1 MPNAAPRKLP
11 KDPLTYPYED
21 GDYPAPGEVREVAT
35 DVFWVRMPMPGRL
48 DHINVWLL
56 RDYDGWTIVDT
67 GLNRDNICA
76 LWEEIFEKHLDG
88 KPVTRV
94 FSTHLHGDHTGLAGW
109 LVSRWGIELWMS
121 RTDFFMCKL
130 MAADG
135 PSDIPED
142 ALHFYH
148 RAGFSEQ
155 RLDEY
160 KARFGS
166 FGASISPLPTGFHRV
181 SDGDYID
188 IGGREWRVVVG
199 RGHAPEHVCLYCP
212 ELKILIGGDQ
222 VLPRITPN
230 VSVNPSEPLAN
241 PLKDWLTSCVHLR
254 DVLPSNLLVL
264 PAHQRLYYGLHERLT
279 ALIQHHETALSRLH
293 DLCAEPM
300 RSVDVFPAVFNS
312 TITDETFFMAT
323 GESIA
328 HINCAL
334 DRRMITVDEDEAGV
348 AWYTQA

>member
-1 MPNAAPRKLP
+1 MSNAKRAP
-11 KDPLTYPYED
+11 DPLTYPFED
-21 GDYPAPGEVREVAT
+21 HPEPGEVREVVT

-67 GLNRDNICA
+67 GLNRDNIREW
-76 LWEEIFEKHLDG
+76 WEHIFAHHLDG
-88 KPVTRV
+88 KPVVRV
-94 FSTHLHGDHTGLAGW
+94 ISTHLHGDHTGLAGW
-109 LVSRWGIELWMS
+109 LTSRWNVELWMS
-121 RTDFFMCKL
+121 RTDFFLCKL

-135 PSDIPED
+135 PSDIPKD
-142 ALHFYH
+142 ALRFYK
-148 RAGFSEQ
+148 RAGFSVEQ
-155 RLDEY
+155 LDEY

-166 FGASISPLPTGFHRV
+166 FGASISPLPTGYRRL

-212 ELKILIGGDQ
+212 ELKVLIGGDQ

-230 VSVNPSEPLAN
+230 VSVNPSEPGAN
-241 PLKDWLTSCVHLR
+241 PLKDWLTSCVRLR
-254 DVLPSNLLVL
+254 DLLPSNLLVL

-279 ALIQHHETALSRLH
+279 ALIAHHETALSKLY
-293 DLCAEPM
+293 DLCDTPKRA
-300 RSVDVFPAVFNS
+300 VDVFPAIFNS
-312 TITDETFFMAT
+312 EITEHTFFMAT

-334 DRRMITVDEDEAGV
+334 DRRMLKVEETDGV
-348 AWYTQA
+348 AWYRRA

>member
-1 MPNAAPRKLP
+1 MSEQTQPN
-11 KDPLTYPYED
+11 DPLTYPFDVHPE
-21 GDYPAPGEVREVAT
+21 AGEVTEVAT

-48 DHINVWLL
+48 DHINLWLL

-67 GLNRDNICA
+67 GLNRDDIRDW
-76 LWEEIFEKHLDG
+76 WEEIFARHLDG

-109 LVSRWGIELWMS
+109 LVSRWDVELWMS
-121 RTDFFMCKL
+121 RTDFFLCKL

-135 PSDIPED
+135 PSDLPDD
-142 ALHFYH
+142 ALGFYH
-148 RAGFSEQ
+148 RAGFSQ
-155 RLDEY
+155 ARLEEY

-166 FGASISPLPTGFHRV
+166 FGANISPLPTGFHRV

-188 IGGREWRVVVG
+188 IGGREWRVVIG

-212 ELKILIGGDQ
+212 ELKVLIGGDQ

-254 DVLPSNLLVL
+254 DVLPSNLMVL
-264 PAHQRLYYGLHERLT
+264 PAHQRIYYGLHERLT
-279 ALIQHHETALSRLH
+279 ALIQHHETALSKLFDVCH
-293 DLCAEPM
+293 EPK
-300 RSVDVFPAVFNS
+300 RSVDVFPAIFKS
-312 TITDETFFMAT
+312 EITDDTFFMAT

-334 DRRMITVDEDEAGV
+334 DRRMISVEEDDDGV
-348 AWYTQA
+348 AWYRQAQSF

>member
-1 MPNAAPRKLP
+1 MSTPAKMAN
-11 KDPLTYPYED
+11 DPLEYPFDDHPE
-21 GDYPAPGEVREVAT
+21 PGEVMEVAT

-67 GLNRDNICA
+67 GLNRDDIKEW
-76 LWEEIFEKHLDG
+76 WEAIFAKYLDG

-109 LVSRWGIELWMS
+109 LVQRWDVELWMS
-121 RTDFFMCKL
+121 RADFVMCKL

-135 PSDIPED
+135 PSDLPED
-142 ALHFYH
+142 ALRFYR
-148 RAGFSEQ
+148 RAGFSEE
-155 RLDEY
+155 RLTEY
-160 KARFGS
+160 KRRFGS
-166 FGASISPLPTGFHRV
+166 FGASISALPTGFRRV
-181 SDGDYID
+181 SDGDYVD

-212 ELKILIGGDQ
+212 ELRTLIAGDQ
-222 VLPRITPN
+222 ILPRITPN
-230 VSVNPSEPLAN
+230 VSVNPTEPHAN
-241 PLKDWLTSCVHLR
+241 PLKEWLTSCDHLR
-254 DVLPSNLLVL
+254 DILPSNLLVL

-279 ALIQHHETALSRLH
+279 ALIAHHENALSKLY
-293 DLCAEPM
+293 DLCDEPM
-300 RSVDVFPAVFNS
+300 RSVDVFPAIFKS
-312 TITDETFFMAT
+312 TITDHTFFMAT

-334 DRRMITVDEDEAGV
+334 DRRMLTVEEDDDGV
-348 AWYTQA
+348 AWYRQA

>member
-1 MPNAAPRKLP
+1 MSAVAAREF
-11 KDPLTYPYED
+11 KDPLTYPYEAA
-21 GDYPAPGEVREVAT
+21 DYPAPGEVREIAT
-35 DVFWVRMPMPGRL
+35 DVYWVRMPMPGRL
-48 DHINVWLL
+48 DHINVWIL

-67 GLNRDNICA
+67 GLNREDIRD
-76 LWEEIFEKHLDG
+76 LWEGIFEQHLEG

-109 LVSRWGIELWMS
+109 LVSRWDIELWMS

-142 ALHFYH
+142 ALRFYH

-155 RLDEY
+155 RLSEY
-160 KARFGS
+160 RARFGS

-212 ELKILIGGDQ
+212 ELKTLIGGDQ

-279 ALIQHHETALSRLH
+279 ALIHHHETALSRLY
-293 DLCAEPM
+293 DLCSEPK
-300 RSVDVFPAVFNS
+300 RAVDVFPAVFNS
-312 TITDETFFMAT
+312 TITDATFFMAT

-334 DRRMITVDEDEAGV
+334 DRRMIAVEEHKDGV